1 MEIKIVTDDRG
12 EIVAVHKGDVAG
24 PTDAVPSAV
33 GFVARHGQQ
42 VHNVYVSDDV
52 ARQPLE
58 EIHRTMRVYVKEGQ
72 AVLRS
77 KLESAE

>member
-1 MEIKIVTDDRG
+1 
-12 EIVAVHKGDVAG
+12 
-24 PTDAVPSAV
+24 VPSAV
-33 GFVARHGQQ
+33 GFVARRGQQ

-52 ARQPLE
+52 AKQPLE
-58 EIHRTMRVYVKEGQ
+58 EIHKTMRVYVKEGR